1 MAHRLRVFTCLY
13 RDGMGGCVRG
23 AEGVATVRP
32 GRASDSAWS
41 EGLNNYIRNVEVG
54 GSSALTSN

>member
-1 MAHRLRVFTCLY
+1 M
-13 RDGMGGCVRG
+13 RG